1 MRRRSKAEANLLQSL
16 AQQGPQSRADLGRS
30 IGQTRA
36 TAGNV
41 VARLLE
47 EGIVRTAGSA
57 EHDTHRTIGRPGE
70 RVSINPDHCHVIGVD
85 AGIGFVIALR
95 MDLAGTV
102 VAAEQIKTEDRAPAA
117 MLDRVV
123 SLVQEVAIGAPSIG
137 GVSVAVPGIIT
148 REGYVMRAPFL
159 GWKDVSFRDQL
170 ARHLGDYGPLSLE
183 NDANALAMG
192 EVIRGHVAPDEMTI
206 VLSMDVGVG
215 GSILS
220 GGKLMDGQSGLAGEF
235 GHMFVQP
242 SSAEAPVRLENFI
255 GRFALLARYGALGGE
270 GVSLDAFVDALD
282 QGERAARQVQHEW
295 VEVLAQALSTIT
307 SVLNPGSLVFGG
319 PLTTLLER
327 SLPLLDEAY
336 EGLLMHGTAKPRF
349 VLLPFAQH
357 AVARG
362 CCDLRR
368 EAIFSMV

>member
-1 MRRRSKAEANLLQSL
+1 MRRRLRAEANLLLSL
-16 AQQGPQSRADLGRS
+16 AQQGPQSRADLGRA

-36 TAGNV
+36 TAGNI

-47 EGIVRTAGSA
+47 EGIVRTSEPA
-57 EHDTHRTIGRPGE
+57 EPGAHRTVGRPGE
-70 RVSINPDHCHVIGVD
+70 LVSINSNQCHVIGVD

-102 VAAEQIKTEDRAPAA
+102 VAAEQVKTDDMAPST
-117 MLDRVV
+117 MLDLVV
-123 SLVQEVAIGAPSIG
+123 ALVRQVANDAPSLG
-137 GVSVAVPGIIT
+137 GVSVSVPGIIT
-148 REGYVMRAPFL
+148 REGHVMRAPFL
-159 GWKDVSFRDQL
+159 GWKDVPFRDLL
-170 ARHLGDYGPLSLE
+170 ARELDAFGPLSLE

-192 EVIRGHVAPDEMTI
+192 QVIRGHVSPDEMTI

-215 GSILS
+215 GAILS
-220 GGKLMDGQSGLAGEF
+220 DGKLMDGQSGLAGEF

-242 SSAEAPVRLENFI
+242 SSASGTVRLENFI
-255 GRFALLARYGALGGE
+255 GRFALLERYRELGGQAA
-270 GVSLDAFVDALD
+270 SLDAFVDALD
-282 QGERAARQVQHEW
+282 SGDELARQVQSEW

-319 PLTTLLER
+319 SLTTLLER
-327 SLPLLDEAY
+327 SLPLLDKAY

-349 VLLPFAQH
+349 VVLPFAQH

-362 CCDLRR
+362 CCDIRR
-368 EAIFSMV
+368 EAIFKTL